1 MIYDKMNVLFIGKS
15 ESKISNTQTIER
27 KLPLFLSLKPWHVMR
42 SPDPSLTWRNPRS
55 RREWA
60 SRRGWFT
67 VTSLKWSRK
76 RREMRTGRGFM
87 RCGSMLRNFYA
98 NGKSRDQDSL
108 RSPTFITE
116 CCGEGTQSGETS
128 QSQRK
133 EWDNSSR
140 NVPSTRSVQTQHSVK

>member
-1 MIYDKMNVLFIGKS
+1 MIYDKMNMLFKGKS
-15 ESKISNTQTIER
+15 EVNFQTPKQSSENCLWLWVN
-27 KLPLFLSLKPWHVMR
+27 KLWHVMR

-87 RCGSMLRNFYA
+87 RCGSMLRSFCA
-98 NGKSRDQDSL
+98 NGKSRDLDSL
-108 RSPTFITE
+108 RSPTFTTG
-116 CCGEGTQSGETS
+116 CCGEATQSGETS

-140 NVPSTRSVQTQHSVK
+140 NVPSTKNAQTQHFVR